1 MWVLFNL
8 QKASAALG
16 GGHQKVGEDC
26 PGLDAVKELQE
37 LWEEEVMTA
46 AACVTFVRFSL
57 EKTIPSELN
66 LMTNAAAKR
75 NVKPH
80 TSRKTT
86 QRMVNHDVPA
96 AAQ

>member
-1 MWVLFNL
+1 MWVLFDW

-37 LWEEEVMTA
+37 QWEEEAMTA

-57 EKTIPSELN
+57 EKTMPSELN
-66 LMTNAAAKR
+66 IMTNAAAKR

-80 TSRKTT
+80 TSRKIT